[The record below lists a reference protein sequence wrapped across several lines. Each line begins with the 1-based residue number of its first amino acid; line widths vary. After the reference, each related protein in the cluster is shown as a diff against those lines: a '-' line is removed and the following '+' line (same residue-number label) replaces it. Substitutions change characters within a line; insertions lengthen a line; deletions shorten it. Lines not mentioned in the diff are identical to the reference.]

1 MHNNYYLL
9 RQLTVAL
16 DRRLQG
22 AIVAECFSQNKD
34 ELIITFDTPRGHFFI
49 KAMLAPEFSCLS
61 FPENFERA
69 RRNSVTIFES
79 LQGLRFMGIYQYD
92 NERSFHLDFEHD
104 TKLLF
109 KMHGNRSN
117 ALLVRDGKITSL
129 FRTRLRADL
138 ALIPS
143 QLDRHID
150 WSYEHFLEH
159 RHAPREVYF
168 TFGKI
173 VWRYLKDR
181 NFSSLP
187 VEAQWNELL
196 AVRTQL
202 VQGVYYVTMIDGA
215 PFLSLIPY
223 GEIAATLRDPVE
235 ALNSF
240 YRSFMQLRAFVA
252 EKKRVLSGLDQQ
264 LARLDSWLDGAGHRL
279 EAVRQDDR
287 YRSWADIIMANLD
300 KISAGKS
307 AVILEDF
314 YHDNAPVEIKLNPGL
329 SAQKNAEVYY
339 RKARNQS
346 IEASHLTR
354 LIEDRESQR
363 AAIESA
369 RMQASEAKD
378 LNAVRRLSGAPVVSS
393 RKKEG
398 GSLPYIE
405 HQLMGYRI
413 LVGRNAQANDQL
425 LQQFTSKD
433 DLWLHARD
441 VSGSHVIVKH
451 QAGKKI
457 PTPVIERAA
466 QLAAFHSKRKNES
479 LCPVIV
485 TPRKYVR
492 KRKGDPA
499 GVVAVDREE
508 VIMVVPAG

>member
-16 DRRLQG
+16 ERRLQD
-22 AIVAECFSQNKD
+22 AIVTECFSQNKD
-34 ELIITFDTPRGHFFI
+34 ELIITFDTPGGHFFI
-49 KAMLAPEFSCLS
+49 KATLAPEFSCLS

-79 LQGLRFMGIYQYD
+79 LVGLRCMGIYQYD

-104 TKLLF
+104 TKVLF

-117 ALLVRDGKITSL
+117 VLLMRDGKITSL

-138 ALIPS
+138 TLIPS

-150 WSYEHFLEH
+150 WSYEYFVEH
-159 RHAPREVYF
+159 RHAPREVYV

-173 VWRYLKDR
+173 VWRYLEER

-187 VEAQWNELL
+187 VEAQWKEFL

-202 VQGVYYVTMIDGA
+202 EQGVFYVTMIDGA

-223 GEIAATLRDPVE
+223 GEIAATFRDPVA

-240 YRSFMQLRAFVA
+240 YRSFMQLGAFVA
-252 EKKRVLSGLDQQ
+252 EKKRLLTGLEQQ
-264 LARLDSWLDGAGHRL
+264 LARLDGWLEDSRRRL
-279 EAVRQDDR
+279 EAVRRDDR

-300 KISAGKS
+300 KISAGAS

-314 YHDNAPVEIKLNPGL
+314 YHDNAPIEIKLNPGL

-346 IEASHLTR
+346 IDASHLTR

-363 AAIESA
+363 AAMESA

-378 LNAVRRLSGAPVVSS
+378 LKAVRRLSGAPSVSS

-398 GSLPYIE
+398 GTLPYIE

-451 QAGKKI
+451 QAGKKF

-508 VIMVVPAG
+508 VIMVAPAG

>member
-16 DRRLQG
+16 ERRLQG
-22 AIVAECFSQNKD
+22 GIVTGCFSQNKD

-49 KAMLAPEFSCLS
+49 RATLAPAFSCLS

-69 RRNSVTIFES
+69 RRNSVTIFEA
-79 LQGLRFMGIYQYD
+79 LQGLRFMGVYQYE

-104 TKLLF
+104 TKVLF

-117 ALLVRDGKITSL
+117 ALLVQDGEITSL
-129 FRTRLRADL
+129 FRTRLRADRML
-138 ALIPS
+138 VPS
-143 QLDRHID
+143 QLNRHID
-150 WSYEHFLEH
+150 WSYGYFVEH
-159 RHAPREVYF
+159 RHKLREVYF
-168 TFGKI
+168 TLGKI
-173 VWRYLKDR
+173 VWRYLEDR
-181 NFSSLP
+181 SFTSLP
-187 VEAQWNELL
+187 MEAQWKELL
-196 AVRTQL
+196 AVRTEL
-202 VQGVYYVTMIDGA
+202 EKGVYYVTMIDGA

-223 GEIAATLRDPVE
+223 GGIVTTFHDPVE

-240 YRSFMQLRAFVA
+240 YRRFMQLRAFVA
-252 EKKRVLSGLDQQ
+252 EKKRVLAGLEQQ
-264 LARLDSWLDGAGHRL
+264 LARLDGWLDDARHRL

-300 KISAGKS
+300 KIPAGKS

-314 YHDNAPVEIKLNPGL
+314 YHDNAPIEIKLNPGL
-329 SAQKNAEVYY
+329 PAQKNAEVYY

-354 LIEDRESQR
+354 LIEERESQR

-378 LNAVRRLSGAPVVSS
+378 LKAVRRLPGAPSVSS
-393 RKKEG
+393 RAKEG
-398 GSLPYIE
+398 GALPYIE

-425 LQQFTSKD
+425 LQQFTSRD

-451 QAGKKI
+451 QAGKKF
-457 PTPVIERAA
+457 PAPVIERAA

-508 VIMVVPAG
+508 VIMVVPGG